1 MPHPERTTRSR
12 ETTEG
17 PSDEEVVARVLAGDT
32 RLFEVIMRRH
42 NQRLYRV
49 ARAILRDQAEAED
62 VMQQAYV
69 EAYAHLAQFAGRS
82 LFSTWLT
89 KITVYEALR
98 RVRRRGRDAR
108 VRAGD
113 GLGEDAV
120 SKLEARGP
128 SPEEL
133 AHTRRVRELL
143 ESAIDALPRIY
154 RSVFVLREIEGL
166 STAETASC
174 LRLRQDAVKTRL
186 SRARAILRDELL
198 DRAGAASSSVFA
210 FHLSRCDRV
219 VTRVLQAIER
229 RPRRTVH

>member
-1 MPHPERTTRSR
+1 MPHPERATRR
-12 ETTEG
+12 GETTEG

-49 ARAILRDQAEAED
+49 ARAILRDEAEAED

-69 EAYAHLAQFAGRS
+69 EAYVHLAQFAGRS

-89 KITVYEALR
+89 KIAVYEALR
-98 RVRRRGRDAR
+98 RARRRGRDAR
-108 VRAGD
+108 VRAGE
-113 GLGEDAV
+113 GLEEDAV
-120 SKLEARGP
+120 NKLEARGP
-128 SPEEL
+128 SPEEQ
-133 AHTRRVRELL
+133 AHARQVRGLL

-186 SRARAILRDELL
+186 SRARAMLRDELL
-198 DRAGAASSSVFA
+198 ERAGAASPSVFS

-219 VTRVLQAIER
+219 VAGVLQAIELA
-229 RPRRTVH
+229 PPPTIH